1 MEVQM
6 KRENLEIAVG
16 IFVLIGV
23 LALGYLS
30 FKLGKID
37 MFSSGYYTV
46 YAEFDKIG
54 GIRKGSVVEIAGV
67 PVGSVERV
75 RINDKYNAEVEIKI
89 LNSIKLP
96 DDSFASIR
104 TKGLI
109 GEKYIQITPGGSE
122 QYIAQNGKI
131 RETESSIDIEEVLSK
146 YVFGK
151 I

>member
-1 MEVQM
+1 M

-16 IFVLIGV
+16 IFVLIGII
-23 LALGYLS
+23 ALGYLS

-37 MFSSGYYTV
+37 FLSGGYYTL
-46 YAEFDKIG
+46 YAEFDKVG
-54 GIRKGSVVEIAGV
+54 GIKKGSVVEIGGV
-67 PVGSVERV
+67 PVGSVEKV
-75 RINDKYNAEVEIKI
+75 TLNNKYQAVVELKI
-89 LNSIKLP
+89 LSSIKLP
-96 DDSFASIR
+96 DDSIASVR

-109 GEKYIQITPGGSE
+109 GEKYIQITPGGSD